1 CRRCTRCGLGCA
13 ATRLRTRSTAPSTWI
28 ISIRQWYRSESPR
41 NKWIQSEREPMNW
54 CRREPTLKEMLSD
67 SIVRTMMD
75 ADGVDSHELEA
86 MLKKVGGRVSP
97 PAER

>member
-1 CRRCTRCGLGCA
+1 
-13 ATRLRTRSTAPSTWI
+13 
-28 ISIRQWYRSESPR
+28 
-41 NKWIQSEREPMNW
+41 MNW

-97 PAER
+97 PAERVCGEPGRWISAHSLEISRADAATIAPDTNSPHGRR